1 MKTLTKAEEEIMQVL
16 WDQGPCFVKDLI
28 PHLPGKKTAYTTA
41 STMIRILEQKG
52 FVDHEAFGKAH
63 RYFPLVTKNAY
74 RKNLFTDFFHKYFDG
89 SYEQLASF
97 FAKEEKLDEAELQ
110 AFLAE
115 LNKQK
120 PK

>member
-1 MKTLTKAEEEIMQVL
+1 MQVL
-16 WDQGPCFVKDLI
+16 WERGPCFVKEII
-28 PHLPGKKTAYTTA
+28 PHLPGKQTAYTTA
-41 STMIRILEQKG
+41 STLIRILEQKG

-63 RYFPLVTKNAY
+63 RYFPLVSKKDY
-74 RKNLFTDFFHKYFDG
+74 RKNLFSNYFQKYFDG

-110 AFLAE
+110 AFLEE

-120 PK
+120 PE